1 MTRIHNES
9 VWTTVVTIQ
18 IEDDISDV
26 QWQSLVNESTVFLH
40 DVDSVFSP
48 FKSDSYLNLV
58 SRPDEVPLI
67 EAIRPE
73 YFQHYTRFVSESF
86 TTEAAKVFEVVE
98 SLCAA
103 AQWKTNGAF
112 NAWRNEIYDPIG
124 LVKGWAADYV
134 IEILKSYG
142 IQRAFVNAG
151 GDIALITNSEP
162 WRIAIENPSDSET
175 AIGFLDLTNGA
186 LCTSGNYQKGNHI
199 VTRNNQNDFSSV
211 TVSGP
216 SAALADAY
224 ATAIIADG
232 LASFEWI
239 DSLGNE
245 WGVIAVSGD
254 GTSLYQHNWNLENN
268 EFHSSHKPT
277 EQFFAN

>member
-18 IEDDISDV
+18 IEDDISDLH
-26 QWQSLVNESTVFLH
+26 WQSLVNESVRFLH
-40 DVDSVFSP
+40 DVDKVFSP
-48 FKSDSYLNLV
+48 FRPDSYLNLV
-58 SRPDEVPLI
+58 SRQEEVPVI
-67 EAIRPE
+67 EMSKPE
-73 YFQHYTRFVSESF
+73 HLKHYIPFVDEDF
-86 TTEAAKVFEVVE
+86 TTEAAKAFEIVE

-151 GDIALITNSEP
+151 GDIALITNGEP
-162 WRIAIENPSDSET
+162 WRIAIENPGDSET
-175 AIGFLDLTNGA
+175 AIGFLDLSGGA

-199 VTRNNQNDFSSV
+199 VTRTNQNDFSSA

-224 ATAIIADG
+224 ATAVIADG
-232 LASFEWI
+232 LAFFEWI
-239 DSLGNE
+239 DGLGSD
-245 WGVIAVSGD
+245 WGVIAISED
-254 GTSLYQHNWNLENN
+254 NSAIYTHNWHFDQNQFSKTSL
-268 EFHSSHKPT
+268 
-277 EQFFAN
+277 